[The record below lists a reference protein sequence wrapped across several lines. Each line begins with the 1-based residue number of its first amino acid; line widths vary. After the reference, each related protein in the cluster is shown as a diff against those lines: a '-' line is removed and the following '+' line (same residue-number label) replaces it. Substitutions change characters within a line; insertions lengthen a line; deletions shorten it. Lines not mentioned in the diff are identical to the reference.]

1 MHGNA
6 PSHASRYTTAW
17 LMKLGIKNNKLM
29 VWPPYSPGL
38 NPVEYLWLMIKQEV
52 YVCGK
57 QYNSKDEPWNA
68 VKNAANNVSKDVMG
82 NLTSSVDKRLLSL
95 VQKGGGYI

>member
-1 MHGNA
+1 MLLHMLRG
-6 PSHASRYTTAW
+6 STTAW
-17 LMKLGIKNNKLM
+17 LMKMGIKDNKLM

-57 QYNSKDEPWNA
+57 QYNSKNEPWND
-68 VKNAANNVSKDVMG
+68 VKKPR
-82 NLTSSVDKRLLSL
+82 K
-95 VQKGGGYI
+95 